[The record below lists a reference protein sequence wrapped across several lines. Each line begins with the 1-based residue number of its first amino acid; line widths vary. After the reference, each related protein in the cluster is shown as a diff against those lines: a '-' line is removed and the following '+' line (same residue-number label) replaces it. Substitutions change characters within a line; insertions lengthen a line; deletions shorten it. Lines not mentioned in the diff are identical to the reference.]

1 MAVTAQPIARA
12 VAVRPGRQP
21 GRIADD
27 ELGVTQMAH
36 AGIPQTV
43 EVYAVEHREYE
54 APFNYPNFYVELGR
68 GGQKEGGRRR
78 VQPGRSGD

>member
-21 GRIADD
+21 GQIADD
-27 ELGVTQMAH
+27 ELGVPQVAH

-43 EVYAVEHREYE
+43 
-54 APFNYPNFYVELGR
+54 
-68 GGQKEGGRRR
+68 
-78 VQPGRSGD
+78 